1 MYKQYCKYNI
11 IHIKIYNC
19 IFFLKFLDA
28 VIAMEK
34 QKMERHQ
41 NELDVEMRLV
51 DNSDSDIVKSNH
63 L

>member
-1 MYKQYCKYNI
+1 
-11 IHIKIYNC
+11 
-19 IFFLKFLDA
+19 
-28 VIAMEK
+28 MEK
-34 QKMERHQ
+34 LKLEMQQ